1 MFDII
6 IIGGGPGGYAAA
18 EYAAEKGLSV
28 ALVERSRLG
37 GTCLHHGCIPTK
49 EYLHASQVA
58 GEAETLMPGAIT
70 AFDWHAMYTHKNSLL
85 DTLTGGIATL
95 MKARGVTVVQGTGTL
110 MNAVSPFT
118 VKVNN
123 PDGENSTLEGKHI
136 ILATGSAPARIPVPG
151 CDSPD
156 VWTSD
161 DLLGEAGAA
170 PMGRLLIVG
179 GGVIGVEMAS
189 IYTKL
194 GTAVTVLEAEKR
206 CLPMMDAEL
215 SRSAE
220 SLLKSMGVTVLTD
233 ARLTEIT
240 SSSSGFTTRY
250 EKGGKPTEANADHV
264 LLATGRVPVTE
275 SLFAPN
281 ITPAMNRRAIAVNEH
296 FTTSIDGVYAIGD
309 VNGLMQLAH
318 AAHAQ
323 GLAAVSHILGIPS
336 PIHTD
341 LVPACVYTA
350 PEIASI
356 GITQDEAKA
365 QGITVVTGK
374 ALTTQNARTL
384 IDGLG
389 RGFIKLVFDG
399 QTRKLLGAQLF
410 CGRATD
416 IIGELTL
423 AIAHGMTAEDLL
435 VPLRAHPTFEES
447 ITAAVQAAK
456 FPQ

>member
-58 GEAETLMPGAIT
+58 SEAETIMPGAIA
-70 AFDWHAMYTHKNSLL
+70 AFNWQAMYAHKNALL

-110 MNAVSPFT
+110 MNAASPFS
-118 VKVNN
+118 VKVSS
-123 PDGENSTLEGKHI
+123 PDGENSILEGKHI
-136 ILATGSAPARIPVPG
+136 LLATGSAPARIPVPG
-151 CDSPD
+151 CDSPG

-161 DLLGEAGAA
+161 DLLGEAGAK
-170 PMGRLLIVG
+170 PIGSLLIVG

-220 SLLKSMGVTVLTD
+220 ALLKSTGVTVLTD
-233 ARLTEIT
+233 ARLTEVAAT
-240 SSSSGFTTRY
+240 ASGFAIRY
-250 EKGGKPTEANADHV
+250 EKGGKATEVNTDHV

-275 SLFAPN
+275 ALFAPDVA
-281 ITPAMNRRAIAVNEH
+281 PAMNRRAIAVDTH
-296 FTTSIDGVYAIGD
+296 YATSIDGVYAIGD

-323 GLAAVSHILGIPS
+323 GLAAVSHILGIPA
-336 PIHTD
+336 PINTA

-356 GITQDEAKA
+356 GLTQDEAKT
-365 QGITVVTGK
+365 QGIAVVTGK

-389 RGFIKLVFDG
+389 RGFIKLLFDS

-435 VPLRAHPTFEES
+435 IPLRAHPTFEES